1 MADEQNSAQERTE
14 PATPKRI
21 EQAREKGQ
29 IARSRELA
37 TTALLL
43 AAAVGFAV
51 SGAGMVD
58 GMTGIMRESFV
69 LSSPELLYG
78 VPPLVS
84 LLDASVRALRG
95 LTPFFLLV
103 TFAALLAPLALSG
116 WSFSA
121 KALAFK
127 WDKLD
132 PVKGMQRVFSLNG
145 LMELGK
151 ALGKFV
157 LVTGTTVLLLWLGMD
172 TYFAVNAEAIEPAI
186 GHTVLLV
193 VMGFALL
200 AAVTIVIAL
209 IDVPFQLWN
218 HARRLRMSKQDVK
231 EELKETEG
239 KPEVKSRVR
248 ALQRELAQRRM
259 MEAVPSADV
268 VVTNPAHYA
277 VALRY
282 DPEKMDAPRLVA
294 KGADEIAARIRALA
308 SQHEVPIVTSPVL
321 ARAVYFSTKLEQ
333 AVPVGLYVAV
343 AQVLAYVFRLREYT
357 GYGEKPELE
366 PDLPIPAEFR
376 QS

>member
-29 IARSRELA
+29 LARSRELA

-43 AAAVGFAV
+43 AAAAGFAL

-58 GMTGIMRESFV
+58 GMTRIMRESFV
-69 LSSPELLYG
+69 LSSPEVLYG
-78 VPPLVS
+78 VSPLVS
-84 LLDASVRALRG
+84 LLDASLGALRG

-103 TFAALLAPLALSG
+103 MFAAVLAPLALSG
-116 WSFSA
+116 WSFSI

-132 PVKGMQRVFSLNG
+132 PIKGMQRVFSLNG

-172 TYFAVNAEAIEPAI
+172 KFLAVSAEGIEPAI

-193 VMGFALL
+193 VTSFALL

-209 IDVPFQLWN
+209 VDVPFQLWN
-218 HARRLRMSKQDVK
+218 HARRLKMSKQDVK

-248 ALQRELAQRRM
+248 AMQREMAQRRM

-268 VVTNPAHYA
+268 VVTNPSHYA

-308 SQHEVPIVTSPVL
+308 AQHEVPMVASPVL
-321 ARAVYFSTKLEQ
+321 ARAVYFATKLEHE
-333 AVPVGLYVAV
+333 VPVGLYVAV

-357 GYGEKPELE
+357 GDGEKPELS
-366 PDLPIPAEFR
+366 DQLPIPAEFR
-376 QS
+376 RS